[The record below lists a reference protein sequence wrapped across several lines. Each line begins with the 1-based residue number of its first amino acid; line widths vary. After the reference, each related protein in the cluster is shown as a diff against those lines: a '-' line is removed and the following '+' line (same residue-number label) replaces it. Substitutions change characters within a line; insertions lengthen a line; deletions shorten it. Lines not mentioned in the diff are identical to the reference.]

1 MRLYCFF
8 RNAGLALALGYGVL
22 AQAEPAPAPVQTP
35 SFTIERFNVLGNKLI
50 LPADIDVALQG
61 FTGAER
67 TFADVQRAVE
77 ALENLYRRS
86 GYTTAYVAVPEQE
99 LNKGVVHL
107 RVVEGRIAKVLVEGN
122 QVFSEENIR
131 ASLPALRENESP
143 MAMRLSEN
151 IQLANENG
159 SKQLEVVLAAGEA
172 EGEINA
178 RIKVKDEKP
187 WRVFSTFDNTGSE
200 ATGQHRLGVGFQH
213 DNLFDA
219 DQTLSL
225 AYAMSPD
232 KPESTKVDVY
242 SLGYRIPLYRL
253 GDSIDFLYANST
265 VDVPS
270 TSPSLAGALGI
281 VGRGNIYSLRYNWLM
296 PRQGEYASRVI
307 FSLDERNMESS
318 CKSAGQQLVGV
329 AGCEPYRVRPLT
341 ASYAGRWERPSQIA
355 SFGIGLSRNIAASS
369 NDSYYLASGGRD
381 APNYFTVAR
390 ANFGLAQALPADWQI
405 RVAGQGQWSK
415 DALVPTEQ
423 LGIAGSLAVRG
434 FTERAVALDTGY
446 FVQSELYTPDL
457 AALTSAP
464 GSFRALAFYDA
475 GAGRNVGVPSAL
487 QSNSAISSAGLGLR
501 YVYAKSFNWRLDLA
515 HIIDSQANTSNG
527 DPIDTGWRGHFSL
540 TVGF

>member
-1 MRLYCFF
+1 MGFGRKVSVT
-8 RNAGLALALGYGVL
+8 GLILALGYGVL
-22 AQAEPAPAPVQTP
+22 AQAAPAPEVAQTP
-35 SFTIERFNVLGNKLI
+35 SFVIERFNVLGNKLI
-50 LPADIDVALQG
+50 SQADIDLALQP
-61 FTGAER
+61 FAGASR

-77 ALENLYRRS
+77 TLENLYRRS

-99 LNKGVVHL
+99 LNKGIVHL

-122 QVFSEENIR
+122 EVFSEENIR

-159 SKQLEVVLAAGEA
+159 SKQVEVLLSAGDN
-172 EGEINA
+172 EGDINA

-187 WRVFSTFDNTGSE
+187 WRISSTLDNTGNE
-200 ATGQHRLGVGFQH
+200 ATGQHRLGVAFQH

-219 DQTLSL
+219 DQTLSM
-225 AYAMSPD
+225 AYAMSPN

-253 GDSIDFLYANST
+253 GDSIDFLYAKSS

-281 VGRGNIYSLRYNWLM
+281 VGRGDIYSLRYNWLM

-307 FSLDERNMESS
+307 FALDERNMDSS

-329 AGCEPYRVRPLT
+329 AGCEPYRVRPVT
-341 ASYAGRWERPSQIA
+341 ASYSGRWEQPSRIA
-355 SFGIGLSRNIAASS
+355 SFGIGVSRNVAASS
-369 NDSYYLASGGRD
+369 SESYVLASGGRD

-390 ANFGLAQALPADWQI
+390 GNFGLAQGLPADWQI
-405 RVAGQGQWSK
+405 RLAGQVQWAK

-423 LGIAGSLAVRG
+423 LGIAGSQAVRG
-434 FTERAVALDTGY
+434 FTERAVALDAGY
-446 FVQSELYTPDL
+446 YIQNELYTPDL

-464 GSFRALAFYDA
+464 GSLRALAFYDV
-475 GAGRNVGVPSAL
+475 GGGRNVGVPSSL

-501 YVYAKSFNWRLDLA
+501 YVYAKYFNWRLDLA
-515 HIIDSQANTSNG
+515 HIIDSQATTSNG
-527 DPIDTGWRGHFSL
+527 APIDTGWRGHFSL
-540 TVGF
+540 NVGF

>member
-1 MRLYCFF
+1 MGFGRKVSVT
-8 RNAGLALALGYGVL
+8 GLILALGYGVL
-22 AQAEPAPAPVQTP
+22 AQAAPAPEVAQTP
-35 SFTIERFNVLGNKLI
+35 SFVIERFNVLGNKLI
-50 LPADIDVALQG
+50 SQADIDLALQP
-61 FTGAER
+61 FAGASR

-77 ALENLYRRS
+77 TLENLYRRS

-99 LNKGVVHL
+99 LNKGIVHL

-122 QVFSEENIR
+122 EVFSEENIR

-159 SKQLEVVLAAGEA
+159 SKQVEVLLSAGDN
-172 EGEINA
+172 EGDINA

-187 WRVFSTFDNTGSE
+187 WRISSTLDNTGNE
-200 ATGQHRLGVGFQH
+200 ATGQHRLGVAFQH

-219 DQTLSL
+219 DQTLSM
-225 AYAMSPD
+225 AYAMSPN

-253 GDSIDFLYANST
+253 GDSIDFLYAKSS

-281 VGRGNIYSLRYNWLM
+281 VGRGDIYSLRYNWLM

-307 FSLDERNMESS
+307 FALDERNMDSS

-329 AGCEPYRVRPLT
+329 AGCEPYRVRPVT
-341 ASYAGRWERPSQIA
+341 ASYSGRWEQPSRIA
-355 SFGIGLSRNIAASS
+355 SFGIGVSRNVAASS
-369 NDSYYLASGGRD
+369 SESYVLASGGRD

-390 ANFGLAQALPADWQI
+390 GNFGLAQGLPADWQI
-405 RVAGQGQWSK
+405 RLAGQVQWAK

-423 LGIAGSLAVRG
+423 LGIAGSQAVRG
-434 FTERAVALDTGY
+434 FTERAVALDAGY
-446 FVQSELYTPDL
+446 YIQNELYTPDL

-464 GSFRALAFYDA
+464 GSLRALAFYDV
-475 GAGRNVGVPSAL
+475 GGGRNVGVPSTL

-501 YVYAKSFNWRLDLA
+501 YVYAKYFNWRLDLA
-515 HIIDSQANTSNG
+515 HIIDSQAATSNG
-527 DPIDTGWRGHFSL
+527 APIDTGWRGHFSL
-540 TVGF
+540 NVGF

>member
-1 MRLYCFF
+1 MGFGRKVSVT
-8 RNAGLALALGYGVL
+8 GLILALGYGVL
-22 AQAEPAPAPVQTP
+22 AQAAPAPEVAQTP
-35 SFTIERFNVLGNKLI
+35 SFVIERFNVLGNKLI
-50 LPADIDVALQG
+50 SQADIDLALQP
-61 FTGAER
+61 FAGASR

-77 ALENLYRRS
+77 TLENLYRRS

-99 LNKGVVHL
+99 LNKGIVHL

-122 QVFSEENIR
+122 EVFSEENIR

-159 SKQLEVVLAAGEA
+159 SKQVEVLLSAGDN
-172 EGEINA
+172 EGDINA

-187 WRVFSTFDNTGSE
+187 WRISSTLDNTGNE
-200 ATGQHRLGVGFQH
+200 ATGQHRLGVAFQH

-219 DQTLSL
+219 DQTLSM
-225 AYAMSPD
+225 AYAMSPN

-253 GDSIDFLYANST
+253 GDSVDFLYAKSS

-281 VGRGNIYSLRYNWLM
+281 VGRGDIYSLRYNWLM

-307 FSLDERNMESS
+307 FALDERNMDSS

-329 AGCEPYRVRPLT
+329 AGCEPYRVRPVT
-341 ASYAGRWERPSQIA
+341 ASYSGRWEQPSRIA
-355 SFGIGLSRNIAASS
+355 SFGIGVSRNVAASS
-369 NDSYYLASGGRD
+369 SESYVLASGGRD

-390 ANFGLAQALPADWQI
+390 GNFGLAQGLPADWQI
-405 RVAGQGQWSK
+405 RLAGQVQWAK

-423 LGIAGSLAVRG
+423 LGIAGSQAVRG
-434 FTERAVALDTGY
+434 FTERAVALDAGY
-446 FVQSELYTPDL
+446 YIQNELYTPDL

-464 GSFRALAFYDA
+464 GSLRALAFYDV
-475 GAGRNVGVPSAL
+475 GGGRNVGVPSTL

-501 YVYAKSFNWRLDLA
+501 YVYAKYFNWRLDLA
-515 HIIDSQANTSNG
+515 HIIDSQATTSNG
-527 DPIDTGWRGHFSL
+527 APIDTGWRGHFSL
-540 TVGF
+540 NVGF